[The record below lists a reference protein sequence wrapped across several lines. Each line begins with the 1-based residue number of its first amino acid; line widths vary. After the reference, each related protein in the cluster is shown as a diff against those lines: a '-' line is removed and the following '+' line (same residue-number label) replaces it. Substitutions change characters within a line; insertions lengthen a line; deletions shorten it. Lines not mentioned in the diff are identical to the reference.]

1 MTEITIPSNT
11 MNDQSIT
18 TLDFSRFKWLR
29 RITIGDECF
38 MYVNVV
44 TINALPVL
52 ESVVMGRNSLTKTKN
67 GKPTKTP
74 NRGFYLTNCHS
85 LVELSINRYSLS
97 DYALCVIDNDDRLE
111 VIELGE
117 LNKESYNFRYAPYTS
132 RSECKIGTIMNRL
145 AQFEISS
152 LWYSCIQ

>member
-1 MTEITIPSNT
+1 MTEIAITSST

-18 TLDFSRFKWLR
+18 TLDFSRFKRLR
-29 RITIGDECF
+29 RITIGSECF

-52 ESVVMGRNSLTKTKN
+52 ESVVIGRKSLTKK
-67 GKPTKTP
+67 KADQPMRTP

-85 LVELSINRYSLS
+85 LVELLINRYSLS

-111 VIELGE
+111 VIEMGE
-117 LNKESYNFRYAPYTS
+117 LNEQSWNFCYAPFTF
-132 RSECKIGTIMNRL
+132 RSVCKRETIMNRL
-145 AQFEISS
+145 TQFEITIV
-152 LWYSCIQ
+152 W

>member
-52 ESVVMGRNSLTKTKN
+52 ESVVIGRNSLTKTKN

-74 NRGFYLTNCHS
+74 NRGFYLTSCHS

-97 DYALCVIDNDDRLE
+97 DYALCVIDNNDRLE
-111 VIELGE
+111 VIEMGE
-117 LNKESYNFRYAPYTS
+117 LNEMSWNFDYA
-132 RSECKIGTIMNRL
+132 
-145 AQFEISS
+145 S
-152 LWYSCIQ
+152 LELKSDCDGMK